1 VVVRVYERNVAG
13 GSVAHRACAAVR
25 RFSKIKQK
33 MNSVTYQSP
42 FDELELIQ
50 IKRIMDLCQEIH
62 EDYRRKNPDGFSN
75 IDDWMNAEPCSAQ
88 LELDL
93 LYEGLSKRA
102 RQEMIALKEFGKRGF
117 VKAHHWKT
125 DLRAAM
131 LQLDNP
137 DILNGYGVG
146 LQLLQG
152 LKNMSRTGLLPG
164 MPVWNP

>member
-1 VVVRVYERNVAG
+1 MPN
-13 GSVAHRACAAVR
+13 RA
-25 RFSKIKQK
+25 
-33 MNSVTYQSP
+33 
-42 FDELELIQ
+42 L
-50 IKRIMDLCQEIH
+50 
-62 EDYRRKNPDGFSN
+62 
-75 IDDWMNAEPCSAQ
+75 
-88 LELDL
+88 
-93 LYEGLSKRA
+93 
-102 RQEMIALKEFGKRGF
+102 LKEFGKRGF